1 MEFDIVIV
9 GGGLTGASLAVALR
23 QSSRRI
29 AVVEGSAPVRPD
41 GWDQR
46 IYAISPINRVFLE
59 DIGVWQHLDSS
70 RLNPVAEMS
79 VAGDSD
85 GRLGF
90 SAYDAGLGEL
100 AWIAES
106 SLLQVEL
113 WETLK
118 RQHNVTLFCPA
129 RPAELSM
136 RASHAELT
144 LSDGAI
150 LRSQLIVA
158 ADGANSWVRE
168 RSGIDAQFTPYDE
181 LGIVANFRCS
191 KAHGDTAYQWFRDGT
206 ILAWLPLPGDRI
218 SIVWSVRTE
227 QAKGLLAMDSSEFSK
242 VVAEA
247 GEGRLGELQLES
259 EPVGFPLRLMR
270 VGEVVRHR
278 LALVGDAAHAI
289 HPLSGHGINLGF
301 QDVRAL
307 AARLLELP
315 EWRDPGDLQV
325 LRAYARE
332 RAEEPF
338 LVQYTTHALNRL
350 FRMRDPVTSVIR
362 NVGMNLTERVPVLKS
377 ALIRYAISG
386 KF

>member
-9 GGGLTGASLAVALR
+9 GGGLAGASLAVALR

-29 AVVEGSAPVRPD
+29 AVVEGSAPLRPQ
-41 GWDQR
+41 GWDRR
-46 IYAISPINRVFLE
+46 IYAISPINQAFLE
-59 DIGVWQHLDSS
+59 HIGVWQHLDRS
-70 RLNPVAEMS
+70 RLNPVVEMS
-79 VAGDSD
+79 VLGDAD
-85 GRLGF
+85 GQLAF

-106 SLLQVEL
+106 SLLQMEL

-118 RQHNVTLFCPA
+118 RQHNVTVFCPG
-129 RPAELSM
+129 RPVSLSM
-136 RASHAELT
+136 DDSCAQLGLH
-144 LSDGAI
+144 DGSR
-150 LRSQLIVA
+150 LRSRLIVG
-158 ADGANSWVRE
+158 ADGANSWVRQH
-168 RSGIDAQFTPYDE
+168 SGIEAQLVPYDE
-181 LGIVANFRCS
+181 LGVVANFRCS
-191 KAHGDTAYQWFRDGT
+191 KPHRDTAYQWFREGT
-206 ILAWLPLPGDRI
+206 VLAWLPLPGDRI
-218 SIVWSVRTE
+218 SIVWSAPTA
-227 QAKGLLAMDSSEFSK
+227 QAKELLSMDRAEFAE
-242 VVAEA
+242 VVAAA
-247 GEGRLGELQLES
+247 GERRLGELELES
-259 EPVGFPLRLMR
+259 EPLGFPLRLMR

-307 AARLLELP
+307 AERLLALP
-315 EWRDPGDLQV
+315 DWRDPGELHV

-332 RAEEPF
+332 RAEEPL

-350 FRMRDPVTSVIR
+350 FKMRDPVTCAIR

-377 ALIRYAISG
+377 ALIRYAVSG

>member
-9 GGGLTGASLAVALR
+9 GGGLAGASLAVALR

-29 AVVEGSAPVRPD
+29 AVVEGSAPVRPQ
-41 GWDQR
+41 GWDRR
-46 IYAISPINRVFLE
+46 IYAISPVNQVFLE
-59 DIGVWQHLDSS
+59 HIGVWQHLDRS
-70 RLNPVAEMS
+70 RLNPVVEMS
-79 VAGDSD
+79 VLGDAD
-85 GRLGF
+85 GHLAF

-106 SLLQVEL
+106 SLLQMEL

-118 RQHNVTLFCPA
+118 RQHNVTVFCPG
-129 RPAELSM
+129 RPVSLSM
-136 RASHAELT
+136 DDSCAQLT
-144 LSDGAI
+144 LHEGLR
-150 LRSQLIVA
+150 LRSRLIVG
-158 ADGANSWVRE
+158 ADGANSWVRQH
-168 RSGIDAQFTPYDE
+168 SGIEAQLIPYDE
-181 LGIVANFRCS
+181 LGLVANFRCS
-191 KAHGDTAYQWFRDGT
+191 KPHRDTAYQWFREGT
-206 ILAWLPLPGDRI
+206 VLAWLPLPGDRI
-218 SIVWSVRTE
+218 SIVWSVPTA
-227 QAKGLLAMDSSEFSK
+227 QAKELLSMDPAEFAE
-242 VVAEA
+242 VVAAA
-247 GEGRLGELQLES
+247 GERRLGELELES

-307 AARLLELP
+307 AERLLALP
-315 EWRDPGDLQV
+315 DWRDPGEIQV

-332 RAEEPF
+332 RAEEP
-338 LVQYTTHALNRL
+338 LIVQYTTHALNRL
-350 FRMRDPVTSVIR
+350 FKMRDPVSCAIR